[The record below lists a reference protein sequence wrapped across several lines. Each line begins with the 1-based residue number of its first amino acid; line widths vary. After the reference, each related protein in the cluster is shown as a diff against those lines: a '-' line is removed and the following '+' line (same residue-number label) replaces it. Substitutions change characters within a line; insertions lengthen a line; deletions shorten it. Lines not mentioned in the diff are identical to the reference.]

1 MVKKLF
7 KRLYTILIFLFLY
20 APIIV
25 LIVFS
30 FNATKSTAHWEGFSL
45 KWYTALFQDRQ
56 IMKALNYTLIVAIV
70 SSVISTVVG
79 TLAAYGIYRM
89 RPRYRKWVM
98 TLNHIPILNPDIV
111 TG

>member
-45 KWYTALFQDRQ
+45 KWYTALFKTD
-56 IMKALNYTLIVAIV
+56 NYESIELHTYSCYR

-89 RPRYRKWVM
+89 RPRYRKM
-98 TLNHIPILNPDIV
+98 
-111 TG
+111 G